1 MLDYL
6 PAARCAIVV
15 FIFFFATM
23 QISLVLHNET
33 LREAFHA
40 HAQFLKRHSLRF
52 AWFLVICALHYWFL
66 TLSDTTIRAAATE
79 RPLAL
84 IAWKLIYISLSA
96 IVSGWL
102 LASWVCLF
110 RQCEIGRVNRET
122 WIRY

>member
-1 MLDYL
+1 M
-6 PAARCAIVV
+6 AAL
-15 FIFFFATM
+15 IFSFATM

-33 LREAFHA
+33 LREAFQA
-40 HAQFLKRHSLRF
+40 HWQFVRRRSFRF
-52 AWFLVICALHYWFL
+52 GWFLLLCSLHYWFL
-66 TLSDTTIRAAATE
+66 ALADAIIRAAATD

-84 IAWKLIYISLSA
+84 IVWKLFYVLVRA

-110 RQCEIGRVNRET
+110 RQCEIGRVNRES